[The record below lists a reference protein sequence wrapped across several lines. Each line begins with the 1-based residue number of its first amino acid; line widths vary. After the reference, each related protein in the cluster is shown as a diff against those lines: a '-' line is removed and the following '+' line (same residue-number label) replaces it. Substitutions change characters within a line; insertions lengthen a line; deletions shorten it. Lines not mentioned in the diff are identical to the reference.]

1 MTLFPRLTAV
11 SLLALAAT
19 THPAAQDVVVDPGP
33 LVAAR
38 QLHDAGKYREA
49 IDAIGAEQAK
59 RTLWARLLYLE
70 AQSYE
75 RISEREN
82 AARLY
87 RELGGLDGPSWQS
100 IGQSALE
107 LLNKQPKAAITAATR
122 AVSLDPAVPEAH
134 YQLGL
139 ALSVSQDFA
148 RAASAFDTAAEL
160 DPQWAY
166 ARYYAG
172 LAYSKVKRIDLMAAR
187 FEAFLKL
194 APDAPERPEVQ
205 SIMRTVRGR

>member
-107 LLNKQPKAAITAATR
+107 Q
-122 AVSLDPAVPEAH
+122 S
-134 YQLGL
+134 
-139 ALSVSQDFA
+139 
-148 RAASAFDTAAEL
+148 
-160 DPQWAY
+160 
-166 ARYYAG
+166 
-172 LAYSKVKRIDLMAAR
+172 AYSASEWPRRSKPRLRATSLWR
-187 FEAFLKL
+187 C
-194 APDAPERPEVQ
+194 
-205 SIMRTVRGR
+205 SISAS